1 MKPKKPVKPN
11 RRRKPKNIT
20 LSDSAWAYYAG
31 VAEKEG
37 TSISQAIEKAAIIAL
52 ERGDHLTKAEAAAW
66 LIRTK
71 ADRKK

>member
-1 MKPKKPVKPN
+1 MKPKKSAKAN
-11 RRRKPKNIT
+11 RRRKPRNIT

-52 ERGDHLTKAEAAAW
+52 ERGDCLTKAEAAEW

-71 ADRKK
+71 DARKK